1 MSSLGADKMPLLVIP
16 AWAGIQAA
24 CLGQPSL
31 SRTFLGSSFHRNGV
45 GWLSRWRSSSNPFVL
60 SPSED
65 SGQVPVGLD
74 GVGLEVACPQAGH
87 RVILLGVEGFKELDF
102 VVDLVGE
109 FGQELA

>member
-1 MSSLGADKMPLLVIP
+1 
-16 AWAGIQAA
+16 
-24 CLGQPSL
+24 
-31 SRTFLGSSFHRNGV
+31 
-45 GWLSRWRSSSNPFVL
+45 
-60 SPSED
+60 
-65 SGQVPVGLD
+65 VGLD